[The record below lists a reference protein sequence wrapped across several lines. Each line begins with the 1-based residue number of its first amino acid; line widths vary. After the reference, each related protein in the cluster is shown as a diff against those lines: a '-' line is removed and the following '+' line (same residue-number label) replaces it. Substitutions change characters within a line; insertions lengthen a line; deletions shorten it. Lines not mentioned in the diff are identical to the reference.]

1 VIENRG
7 KTMDFKKH
15 IVKAW
20 ELTLQFIVSLV
31 LMTLVM
37 SAVAVVTLGILAPV
51 MMAGYMQSV
60 LLVIREGREPKI
72 QDLFSEMRL
81 FFPLLAFGLVSF
93 VAVAIGFMLLVIPG
107 FLVIVAISFSCLYM
121 LPLMT
126 DKRLGLVQAIKESYA
141 MAVRDN
147 IPEHLVVAIL
157 FLAISGI
164 GSSFLIGFL
173 FTQPLAT
180 VFLLSVYDERTNSTS
195 VTGAPP
201 VNPVF

>member
-1 VIENRG
+1 
-7 KTMDFKKH
+7 MDFKKH
-15 IVKAW
+15 IVRAW

-51 MMAGYMQSV
+51 TMAGYMQSV
-60 LLVIREGREPKI
+60 LLMIREGREPKI
-72 QDLFSEMRL
+72 QDLFSEMKL

-93 VAVAIGFMLLVIPG
+93 IAVAIGFMLLVIPG
-107 FLVIVAISFSCLYM
+107 FLVIMAISFSCLYM

-126 DKRLGLVQAIKESYA
+126 DKKLGLVEAIKESYS

-147 IPEHLVVAIL
+147 MPEHLVVAIL

-195 VTGAPP
+195 VTGSPP
-201 VNPVF
+201 VNPIS

>member
-1 VIENRG
+1 
-7 KTMDFKKH
+7 MDFKKH
-15 IVKAW
+15 IVRAW

-51 MMAGYMQSV
+51 TMAGYMQSV
-60 LLVIREGREPKI
+60 LLMIREGREPKI
-72 QDLFSEMRL
+72 QDLFSEMKL

-93 VAVAIGFMLLVIPG
+93 IAVAIGFMLLVIPG

-126 DKRLGLVQAIKESYA
+126 DKKLGLVEAIKESYS

-147 IPEHLVVAIL
+147 IPEHLVVAVL

-195 VTGAPP
+195 VTIR
-201 VNPVF
+201 